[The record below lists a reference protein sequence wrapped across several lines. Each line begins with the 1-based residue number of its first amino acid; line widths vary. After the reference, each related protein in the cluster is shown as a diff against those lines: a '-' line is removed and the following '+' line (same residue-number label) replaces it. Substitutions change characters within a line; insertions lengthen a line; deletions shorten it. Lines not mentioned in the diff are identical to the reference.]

1 MTLQFCE
8 ERFYLFPLTLCV
20 FELVCRP
27 EIPRSLSRRFVH
39 MDRKVA
45 KWPGRTLGSLLAR
58 TTLLARSYV
67 AERAVSLAVAA
78 VVQLLTRRADVAVA
92 LR

>member
-27 EIPRSLSRRFVH
+27 EIPRSLSRW
-39 MDRKVA
+39 DRKVA